1 MVNETEELFPVS
13 LGDRNDLVFDS
24 DAPLSTE
31 SILSSETLM
40 RTESELFPP
49 SGGVTELSAGGCL
62 VTSDGPL
69 SEGDLLELRIDLPEL
84 GELTTWGNVV
94 FRVRETGFGVRFG
107 AYSQGGAREKVL
119 DMLGANP

>member
-1 MVNETEELFPVS
+1 
-13 LGDRNDLVFDS
+13 
-24 DAPLSTE
+24 
-31 SILSSETLM
+31 
-40 RTESELFPP
+40 
-49 SGGVTELSAGGCL
+49 
-62 VTSDGPL
+62 L

-94 FRVRETGFGVRFG
+94 FRVRETDLGVRFG